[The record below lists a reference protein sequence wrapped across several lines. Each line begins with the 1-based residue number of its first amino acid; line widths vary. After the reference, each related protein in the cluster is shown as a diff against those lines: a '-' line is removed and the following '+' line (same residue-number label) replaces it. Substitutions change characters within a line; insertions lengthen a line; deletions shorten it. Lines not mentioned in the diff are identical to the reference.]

1 MSFNSTPIELVEQNI
16 NGLLSIHDS
25 WQRVSM
31 DFIAEITNGFA
42 FKSSGFNTEKMG
54 SPLIRIRDV
63 LKGKTSTY
71 YSGEVPSGYWVYPGD
86 LIVGMDGDF
95 NSTIWRSEPALLNQR
110 VCKVDVSEEKYSK
123 KFFFYTL
130 PGYLSAININ
140 TSSVT
145 VKHLSSRTLQETL
158 LPLPPLAEQKFIA
171 EKLDTLLAQVDSS
184 KARLEKIPMIL
195 KRFRQALMAA
205 AVSGHLTEEWR
216 NKNCNLDIH
225 NISVGN
231 YKPNDVLFEQAKL
244 SVPEIPSSWQIIPS
258 AHLIEYITSGSRGWA
273 NYYSSEGALFLRMSN
288 VRYNTTKLDLDDLQ
302 FVNLPGS
309 VEGKRSLV
317 KVDDLIISLT
327 ADVGRVARIDKDLG
341 EAYINQHLALVRPTK
356 NIESEYFALCIAS
369 QNIGVKQIQFFKK
382 GATKAGLGLDD
393 IRSLAIPFPPLSE
406 QQEIVRR
413 VEQLLA
419 YADTIEKQVNN
430 ALTRA
435 NNLTQSILAKAFRGE
450 LSSQWRA
457 ENPALITGENS
468 AAALL
473 KKIKDEREAIKRL
486 PKPKRSAIKKKTGK
500 RMSKQI
506 IKVVEALTQAG
517 EPLSG
522 QQLLAAAGYPGDCN
536 TDDLEKFFLD
546 IRQALIV
553 EKSIVKLERSEDGQ
567 DWFSLA
573 VVGSNE

>member
-1 MSFNSTPIELVEQNI
+1 MSAGKLPEGWVESQLSEICSKPQYGYTTKSSASGEIKYLRTTDITKGAVNWSNVPYCLDIPDDVSKYQLHDRDIVISRAGSIGFSSLLKNPPSNAVFASYLIRFKPSDFFSELYLKRFLESGNYWNQLSSMSAGNAVQNVNAQKLSTLIVPIPPLVEQI
-16 NGLLSIHDS
+16 I
-25 WQRVSM
+25 
-31 DFIAEITNGFA
+31 
-42 FKSSGFNTEKMG
+42 
-54 SPLIRIRDV
+54 
-63 LKGKTSTY
+63 
-71 YSGEVPSGYWVYPGD
+71 
-86 LIVGMDGDF
+86 
-95 NSTIWRSEPALLNQR
+95 
-110 VCKVDVSEEKYSK
+110 
-123 KFFFYTL
+123 
-130 PGYLSAININ
+130 
-140 TSSVT
+140 
-145 VKHLSSRTLQETL
+145 
-158 LPLPPLAEQKFIA
+158 IA
-171 EKLDTLLAQVDSS
+171 EKLDTLLAQVDST
-184 KARLEKIPMIL
+184 KARLEQIPQIL

-205 AVSGHLTEEWR
+205 AVSGHLTEAWR
-216 NKNCNLDIH
+216 NKHCNIDIN
-225 NISVGN
+225 NISVSK
-231 YKPNDVLFEQAKL
+231 YKPNNGLFEQAKS

-273 NYYSSEGALFLRMSN
+273 DYYSTEGALFLRMSN

-309 VEGKRSLV
+309 VEGKRSHV

-356 NIESEYFALCIAS
+356 NIDSEYFALCIAS

-413 VEQLLA
+413 VEQLFV

-430 ALTRA
+430 ALTRV

-457 ENPALITGENS
+457 ENPELITGENS

-522 QQLLAAAGYPGDCN
+522 QQLLDAAGYPGDSN

-573 VVGSNE
+573 EVGSNE